1 MLQQEEPE
9 DYVIATSETHSVREF
24 LMEAFNEIGI
34 SNFEI
39 ITSDGDIGFITN
51 ENIKWTRKTNTSF
64 KEGDIIYVKKK
75 QGSNEYILKQL
86 PTANGA
92 IVVMDPYNG
101 RVLALSGGFSFNQ
114 SEFNRATQAQRQPGS
129 AFKPFVYAAALENG
143 YSPSTLVLDA
153 PLVLEQG
160 TDLKMWKPENYGKKF
175 YGPSTLRK
183 GMVVGNV
190 QSGKTANYIGLIS
203 KAADAG
209 YKVIVVLGY
218 QKNEI
223 KKIIKKKQIIAE
235 NF

>member
-1 MLQQEEPE
+1 MSAKKIDFNNHTLTQRPHLIIPPLHQINSTRQSKIQNIDLGIKEWSDKIKLKKLEKTL
-9 DYVIATSETHSVREF
+9 DWKIARVTK
-24 LMEAFNEIGI
+24 IGI

-75 QGSNEYILKQL
+75 EGSNEYILKQL

-143 YSPSTLVLDA
+143 YTPSTLVLDA

-175 YGPSTLRK
+175 YGSSTLRT
-183 GMVVGNV
+183 GV
-190 QSGKTANYIGLIS
+190 
-203 KAADAG
+203 
-209 YKVIVVLGY
+209 
-218 QKNEI
+218 E
-223 KKIIKKKQIIAE
+223 
-235 NF
+235 